1 MDCCHYL
8 HHWLARGDRGL
19 EPHLLIVTVS
29 EALTMGAQSVAARR
43 IKPSGRCPY
52 STGGGKR
59 HAILT
64 VVPAPGIR
72 MRRALVIFL
81 ILLFPLNVFAVS
93 ISAAPVQQ
101 SAGTTEHVNS
111 SADSHSTGTADWESK
126 GDIDADEPP
135 ASSDFH
141 DSMNERIRLR
151 FPVLPAR
158 AILPYAPSVYIHP
171 SFPPIKPP
179 PVVRSNPSSPILKS
193 A

>member
-1 MDCCHYL
+1 
-8 HHWLARGDRGL
+8 
-19 EPHLLIVTVS
+19 
-29 EALTMGAQSVAARR
+29 
-43 IKPSGRCPY
+43 
-52 STGGGKR
+52 
-59 HAILT
+59 
-64 VVPAPGIR
+64 

-81 ILLFPLNVFAVS
+81 ILLFPLNVFALS

-101 SAGTTEHVNS
+101 SVVETEHVNS
-111 SADSHSTGTADWESK
+111 SKPAMADSYSTGAADWESK
-126 GDIDADEPP
+126 GDLDADEPP

-179 PVVRSNPSSPILKS
+179 PV